1 MKKIFLTRRQRK
13 GYTTGDG
20 ITKENLKTVEDDFL
34 KLLENLNN
42 IFESRK
48 FLFGNRPS
56 IADIGFS
63 GPFFRHFVLD
73 PVPLEIIRQK
83 APNVLSWVSNLW
95 NARVSRIDENFEE
108 GIPKDLEPLFREIGE
123 VYLPYLS
130 ANVDA
135 VKQSKTKFDFKFGN
149 VYLKNARYSLYRVWC
164 LKELRDRF
172 TKLSE
177 EDKTQVEILL
187 KDFGCWE
194 PLWRDKD
201 LPLMDNQEEEL
212 PFRADRKMLGVN
224 E

>member
-1 MKKIFLTRRQRK
+1 M
-13 GYTTGDG
+13 
-20 ITKENLKTVEDDFL
+20 
-34 KLLENLNN
+34 
-42 IFESRK
+42 
-48 FLFGNRPS
+48 
-56 IADIGFS
+56 
-63 GPFFRHFVLD
+63 
-73 PVPLEIIRQK
+73 
-83 APNVLSWVSNLW
+83 
-95 NARVSRIDENFEE
+95 
-108 GIPKDLEPLFREIGE
+108 EPLFREIGE

-187 KDFGCWE
+187 KEFGCWE
-194 PLWRDKD
+194 PLWRDKN

-212 PFRADRKMLGVN
+212 PFKADRKMLGVN